1 MGDFMQNYDYTTDLI
16 CNTFT
21 VQQHPFV
28 DTEKNQ
34 RILGSYDYDH
44 ENVLRFSE
52 DTDKHLCLLKSA
64 KLCQYQARL
73 FRAYFTEPES
83 HLSVDCDRLTFTIIC
98 TERDVQ
104 AAIKKV
110 GTAAVHRF
118 TKVAKE
124 NTQLKITPA
133 STYEIN
139 KDWKITSLNKTKK
152 ARPYYSHAFKMEID
166 ACAQKSVFFFVSDG
180 KKRDNGKL
188 SLRVDFTP
196 QYLNDD
202 DFKLVLGHFHTKFGK
217 HRFCQLIKKARLTRI
232 DFGVNL
238 YGLSGLFFNAYRD
251 VKKPIDS
258 HTKPS
263 NSVVAETVYL
273 NSKRKS
279 SYCIIYE
286 KILKE
291 ANNYNIDKT
300 VWCNFAVTTRME
312 YRHYPYR
319 SGKTRLLSELD
330 GIAPELSSIRVA
342 SPGHFHLLPEDM
354 LLRSLMYKKQSDI
367 KLTVRKARR
376 YLWKMKKKL
385 TFFQLDKAWVQ
396 REQDKLAQKYMR
408 LLLGSDNL

>member
-1 MGDFMQNYDYTTDLI
+1 MCIQLLSTGDFMQNYNYTTDWI
-16 CNTFT
+16 CNTFS

-28 DTEKNQ
+28 DAEKNQ
-34 RILGSYDYDH
+34 RLLSAYEYNH
-44 ENVLRFSE
+44 ENLLRFSE
-52 DTDKHLCLLKSA
+52 DTGRHLCLLKSA
-64 KLCQYQARL
+64 KLCRYQASL
-73 FRAYFTEPES
+73 LRAYFTEPES

-98 TERDVQ
+98 TERDVK
-104 AAIKKV
+104 AAIQKV
-110 GTAAVHRF
+110 GTAKVYRF
-118 TKVAKE
+118 TKVAKKD
-124 NTQLKITPA
+124 TQLKITPA

-152 ARPYYSHAFKMEID
+152 ARPYYSHAFKMEIK
-166 ACAQKSVFFFVSDG
+166 ACAQKSVFLFVSDG

-188 SLRVDFTP
+188 SLRIDFIP

-202 DFKLVLGHFHTKFGK
+202 EFRLVLNHFYAKFGK

-238 YGLSGLFFNAYRD
+238 HGLSGLFFNAYRD

-263 NSVVAETVYL
+263 NSVVAETIYL

-291 ANNYNIDKT
+291 ANSCNIDEA
-300 VWCNFAVTTRME
+300 VWCNLAVTTRME

-319 SGKTRLLSELD
+319 SGKPRLLSELD
-330 GIAPELSSIRVA
+330 GIPPELSSIRVA
-342 SPGHFHLLPEDM
+342 SPSYLHMLPEDM
-354 LLRSLMYKKQSDI
+354 LLKSLTYKKQSDT
-367 KLTVRKARR
+367 KLTVRKVRR
-376 YLWKMKKKL
+376 HLWKMRKKL
-385 TFFQLDKAWVQ
+385 TFFQLDKSWVTCSNRFTQ
-396 REQDKLAQKYMR
+396 PVK
-408 LLLGSDNL
+408 G